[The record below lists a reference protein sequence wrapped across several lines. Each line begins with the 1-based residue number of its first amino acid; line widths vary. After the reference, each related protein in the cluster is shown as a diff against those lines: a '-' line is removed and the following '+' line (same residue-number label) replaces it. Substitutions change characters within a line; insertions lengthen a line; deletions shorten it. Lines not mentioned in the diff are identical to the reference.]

1 MSKRELIDRI
11 RVLNPTAPTSFLAKF
26 PEADLTEYLEHLTES
41 SSVHPRSRNA
51 LPDPQSMAARESR
64 QLAMAF

>member
-26 PEADLTEYLEHLTES
+26 PEAELNEYLSHLVDTSPSRLTAMPSVTTVTELYRG
-41 SSVHPRSRNA
+41 P
-51 LPDPQSMAARESR
+51 R
-64 QLAMAF
+64 QLAMAY